1 MAGKKEKEISQLDI
15 TNALRFNN
23 SLTLVT
29 LSAKELLAV
38 IEHSVAAIAPGA
50 TPGSFPQ
57 VAGLAFS
64 FDSDLPAGKRVKS
77 LAIKDGKG
85 KIIDVVVKN
94 GQLVGDSNRIF
105 RTVTLNFLAT
115 GGDGYPFP
123 KRERVDLTSKD
134 IDKSKRTGL
143 ATFAADGSEQ
153 DALAE
158 YLAANFKQIP
168 FAQGDVP
175 PAQDTRIQN
184 LKLRKD
190 VVLSD

>member
-1 MAGKKEKEISQLDI
+1 M
-15 TNALRFNN
+15 
-23 SLTLVT
+23 
-29 LSAKELLAV
+29 
-38 IEHSVAAIAPGA
+38 
-50 TPGSFPQ
+50 
-57 VAGLAFS
+57 
-64 FDSDLPAGKRVKS
+64 PAGKRVKS

-85 KIIDVVVKN
+85 KTIDVVVKN
-94 GQLVGDSNRIF
+94 GQLVGDSNRVF

-134 IDKSKRTGL
+134 AKRTGL

-168 FAQGDVP
+168 FAHGDVP
-175 PAQDTRIQN
+175 PAKDTRIQN
-184 LKLRKD
+184 LKFRKD
-190 VVLSD
+190 VVLSNSLLGGK

>member
-1 MAGKKEKEISQLDI
+1 MCKTFVLVLLEA
-15 TNALRFNN
+15 
-23 SLTLVT
+23 LVT
-29 LSAKELLAV
+29 LSANELLAV

-77 LAIKDGKG
+77 LAIKDVKG
-85 KIIDVVVKN
+85 KTIDVVVKN

-123 KRERVDLTSKD
+123 KRERVDC
-134 IDKSKRTGL
+134 
-143 ATFAADGSEQ
+143 
-153 DALAE
+153 
-158 YLAANFKQIP
+158 
-168 FAQGDVP
+168 
-175 PAQDTRIQN
+175 IQN

-190 VVLSD
+190 VVLSDSLLGGNYRRIQKSEVKI

>member
-1 MAGKKEKEISQLDI
+1 M
-15 TNALRFNN
+15 
-23 SLTLVT
+23 
-29 LSAKELLAV
+29 
-38 IEHSVAAIAPGA
+38 APGA

-64 FDSDLPAGKRVKS
+64 FDPDLPAGKRVKS
-77 LAIKDGKG
+77 LVIKDRKG

-94 GQLVGDSNRIF
+94 AELVGDSNRIF
-105 RTVTLNFLAT
+105 RAVTLNFLAN

-123 KRERVDLTSKD
+123 KTERVDLISKD
-134 IDKSKRTGL
+134 AKRTGL

-168 FAQGDVP
+168 FAQEDVP
-175 PAQDTRIQN
+175 PTEDTRIQN
-184 LKLRKD
+184 LKLRKEEGKGEGGRGKGEG
-190 VVLSD
+190 VKGKG

>member
-1 MAGKKEKEISQLDI
+1 M
-15 TNALRFNN
+15 
-23 SLTLVT
+23 TLM
-29 LSAKELLAV
+29 
-38 IEHSVAAIAPGA
+38 EHSIAAIAPGT

-64 FDSDLPAGKRVKS
+64 FDPDLPAGKRVKS

-85 KIIDVVVKN
+85 KIADIVVKN
-94 GQLVGDSNRIF
+94 AELVGDANRIF

-123 KRERVDLTSKD
+123 KTERVDLTSKD
-134 IDKSKRTGL
+134 VDKSERTGL
-143 ATFAADGSEQ
+143 ATFAQDGSEQ

-168 FAQGDVP
+168 FAQVDVLP
-175 PAQDTRIQN
+175 DEDTRIQN
-184 LKLRKD
+184 LKFRKD
-190 VVLSD
+190 MVLSKVN